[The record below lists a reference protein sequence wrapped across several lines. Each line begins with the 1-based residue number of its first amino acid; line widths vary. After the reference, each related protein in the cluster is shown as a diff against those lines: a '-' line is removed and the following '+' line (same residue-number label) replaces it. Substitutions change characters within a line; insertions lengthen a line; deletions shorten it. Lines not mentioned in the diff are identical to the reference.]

1 MIRSEN
7 KDIEE
12 RWKEYFNKL
21 LNTKNRTPEIVAM
34 EKAVEDISEKEVGN
48 QIERIKLNI
57 ATGLDELLM
66 NNKDT

>member
-21 LNTKNRTPEIVAM
+21 LNTRNRTPKIKAM
-34 EKAVEDISEKEVGN
+34 EKVQEAVEAISEEKAKN
-48 QIERIKLNI
+48 
-57 ATGLDELLM
+57 
-66 NNKDT
+66 